1 MKTTLSH
8 LYKQNECAQTGHFRG
23 TSIFATL
30 CNLNVTP
37 NYLLKLYICFFFFIF
52 AYLQAIGLGGK
63 KKTLIE
69 EKMDKN

>member
-8 LYKQNECAQTGHFRG
+8 LYKQNECAHTGRFRG

-37 NYLLKLYICFFFFIF
+37 NYLLKLYICFFFHICILTGHR
-52 AYLQAIGLGGK
+52 ARRK
-63 KKTLIE
+63 KENTNRGE
-69 EKMDKN
+69 NG

>member
-37 NYLLKLYICFFFFIF
+37 NYLLKLYICFFFSDLHT
-52 AYLQAIGLGGK
+52 YRP
-63 KKTLIE
+63 
-69 EKMDKN
+69 